1 MSYTSIMDIY
11 FFQIGSHIGN
21 TVNDHIF
28 SKETKNK
35 NIVLIEPVPYYFH
48 KLQENYAEKSQN
60 NHITY
65 MNVAVSNSDSMLD
78 LYVPSL
84 ENDFSQFPP
93 WASQLSSCVESHIPI
108 HCPNL
113 KTEKISVPCYR
124 IGTIMRDMN
133 INHIEFLLVDTE
145 GHDYDILMDLVSM
158 WSEKQSF
165 SRSASHSRVGV
176 RWTPDSTTNFKSDKV
191 AGEVWTPSVATYET
205 NEVRLAETGVFCVDP
220 QRGSEQNHHST
231 QGFATQNRC
240 CNLLDLGLV
249 KPTHIIFENKHMDG
263 VCCRGE
269 KYRVLMARFADA
281 GYRVFC
287 EDGEDTHIIM
297 DYSRS
302 KCDETHCK

>member
-1 MSYTSIMDIY
+1 MDIY

-35 NIVLIEPVPYYFH
+35 NIILIEPVPYYFH
-48 KLQENYAEKSQN
+48 KLRENYAEKSQN

-124 IGTIMRDMN
+124 IGTIMRDMS

-165 SRSASHSRVGV
+165 S
-176 RWTPDSTTNFKSDKV
+176 TTNFKGDKV

-205 NEVRLAETGVFCVDP
+205 NEVRLAET
-220 QRGSEQNHHST
+220 
-231 QGFATQNRC
+231 
-240 CNLLDLGLV
+240 LLDLGVV
-249 KPTHIIFENKHMDG
+249 KPSHIIFENKHMDG

-287 EDGEDTHIIM
+287 EDGEDTHLIM

>member
-1 MSYTSIMDIY
+1 MDIY

-65 MNVAVSNSDSMLD
+65 MNVAVSNCDSMLD

-113 KTEKISVPCYR
+113 KTDKISVPCYR
-124 IGTIMRDMN
+124 ISTIMRDMN

-145 GHDYDILMDLVSM
+145 GHDYDILMDL
-158 WSEKQSF
+158 
-165 SRSASHSRVGV
+165 
-176 RWTPDSTTNFKSDKV
+176 
-191 AGEVWTPSVATYET
+191 
-205 NEVRLAETGVFCVDP
+205 
-220 QRGSEQNHHST
+220 
-231 QGFATQNRC
+231 
-240 CNLLDLGLV
+240 DLGVV
-249 KPTHIIFENKHMDG
+249 KPAHIIFENKHMDG

-269 KYRVLMARFADA
+269 KYRVLIARFADA
-281 GYRVFC
+281 GYRVFF
-287 EDGEDTHIIM
+287 EDSEDTHLIM
-297 DYSRS
+297 DYSFPRIDTYDVDS
-302 KCDETHCK
+302 ETDETYVSASARRA